1 MKSNNF
7 FWYFLLP
14 VAVGIT
20 LTISLSPWFFEY
32 LATPAGQ
39 VFSGINRWSSDYFT
53 YLSYVELG
61 RRGELGARLLATTQP
76 QIPVYAHLAHTLPGF
91 VFGHLF
97 GFNSIFSYHLARA
110 IYGLIFLI
118 LCWVFFYRLTK
129 SKMLTAV
136 AFWLTFYVAGF
147 PKIDHLWPISF
158 SRYLAWFQEQNIIGR
173 ATGPLHYTAGAIFFI
188 LVVLW
193 WFTGKTAGW
202 KKILVAGILINFT
215 LLANPFAFLIL
226 SVSFGIFAL
235 VTFAWDSL
243 VPFTLAIPLFLYNQ
257 HFLSQPPWGTLGN
270 APAFYIISHPAIP
283 FWDAI
288 MSIGPIFFLGIAG
301 AILMLL
307 RESEDMKF
315 LRQSHV
321 ELPQLIFLIIWFFV
335 QLFLFFFG
343 DFVRLDPLRSFNSLY
358 YLPLALFSAYLIT
371 IVSTQLTQIIIQII
385 LRKRKHLFRAIKEQ
399 TEQQRG
405 EWVFLIARNTV
416 LSFLLFT
423 LFIITGPN
431 YYLSYKEQLFAFT
444 DFKSFSNFTYPTVAQ
459 VAAFRWLEKNTPVGS
474 GVLALYEASFLII
487 GFSGN
492 ATGANM
498 DYNLR
503 TPFYSGTLSA
513 RDADQFLKNNH
524 FRYVYDGYQERAVGG
539 NIALYPFLK
548 KIYENPE
555 VKIYQVR

>member
-14 VAVGIT
+14 VAAGIT

-32 LATPAGQ
+32 LSTPAGQ

-61 RRGELGARLLATTQP
+61 RRGELGVRLLATTQP

-91 VFGHLF
+91 VFGHLL
-97 GFNSIFSYHLARA
+97 GFNSIISYHLARA

-129 SKMLTAV
+129 SKVMTVV

-147 PKIDHLWPISF
+147 PKIDRLWPISF

-173 ATGPLHYTAGAIFFI
+173 ATGPLHYAAGAIFFI
-188 LVVLW
+188 LAVLW
-193 WFTGKTAGW
+193 WFTGKTTGW

-226 SVSFGIFAL
+226 ALSFGIFAL

-243 VPFTLAIPLFLYNQ
+243 VPFALAIPLFLYNQ

-270 APAFYIISHPAIP
+270 APAFYIISHPPIP

-301 AILMLL
+301 MSIVLL
-307 RESEDMKF
+307 RLARGKRQNRQQYLF
-315 LRQSHV
+315 L
-321 ELPQLIFLIIWFFV
+321 LIWFFV
-335 QLFLFFFG
+335 QFFLFFFG

-358 YLPLALFSAYLIT
+358 YLPLAVFSAYLIT
-371 IVSTQLTQIIIQII
+371 IISTRLAQKITQIIF
-385 LRKRKHLFRAIKEQ
+385 RKRKHLFQAIKEQ
-399 TEQQRG
+399 AERQRG
-405 EWVFLIARNTV
+405 EWAFLIARNTV
-416 LSFLLFT
+416 LSFLLFI

-503 TPFYSGTLSA
+503 TPFYSGALSSQ
-513 RDADQFLKNNH
+513 DAYRFLKNNH
-524 FRYVYDGYQERAVGG
+524 FQYVYDGYQERYVGDDL
-539 NIALYPFLK
+539 NKYPFLK
-548 KIYENPE
+548 KIFENSE
-555 VKIYQVR
+555 VRIYKVINL

>member
-97 GFNSIFSYHLARA
+97 GFNSIISYHLART

-129 SKMLTAV
+129 SRMMTAV

-147 PKIDHLWPISF
+147 PKIDRLWPISF

-173 ATGPLHYTAGAIFFI
+173 ATGPLHYAAGAIFFI
-188 LVVLW
+188 LAVLW
-193 WFTGKTAGW
+193 WFTGKTTGW

-243 VPFTLAIPLFLYNQ
+243 IPFALAIPLFLYNQ

-270 APAFYIISHPAIP
+270 APAFYTISHPAIP

-301 AILMLL
+301 MSIILLPAARGKRQDLQQYLFLL
-307 RESEDMKF
+307 
-315 LRQSHV
+315 
-321 ELPQLIFLIIWFFV
+321 IWFLV
-335 QLFLFFFG
+335 QFFLFFFG

-358 YLPLALFSAYLIT
+358 YLPLALFSAYFLVMLSKLIT
-371 IVSTQLTQIIIQII
+371 RYIAADVTSEKVPREADCGVGRRASQRKSIASDSVCSNILLII
-385 LRKRKHLFRAIKEQ
+385 LLF
-399 TEQQRG
+399 
-405 EWVFLIARNTV
+405 F
-416 LSFLLFT
+416 LFT
-423 LFIITGPN
+423 TTFPN
-431 YYLSYKEQLFAFT
+431 FYLSYKEQLFAFT

-503 TPFYSGTLSA
+503 TPFYSGTLSS
-513 RDADQFLKNNH
+513 RDAYQFLKNNH

-539 NIALYPFLK
+539 NLNKYPFLK
-548 KIYENPE
+548 KIFENSE
-555 VKIYQVR
+555 VRIYQVL